1 MSRLTDFLREFA
13 RRGDTVLLAL
23 CTAASLYGIALIYSA
38 TRYLDTMS
46 YFYKQAAFIC
56 VGVVLYVV
64 ATFVDIE
71 FLLEKWWWVFL
82 RYV

>member
-38 TRYLDTMS
+38 TRWTGGHRSLIVQS
-46 YFYKQAAFIC
+46 VALV
-56 VGVVLYVV
+56 VG
-64 ATFVDIE
+64 I
-71 FLLEKWWWVFL
+71 
-82 RYV
+82 